1 MVWWWA
7 LLMNVIFGV
16 PVSFPSDLREYYG
29 VITFVIV
36 ASVVWYIAGVLD
48 ARAAAEDRDKGP
60 DKAE

>member
-1 MVWWWA
+1 
-7 LLMNVIFGV
+7 MNVIFGV